1 MSSDAAG
8 RPEAKWAGDFS
19 CSTCGRKR
27 LIAADF
33 SKKQLEKRSKDLSA
47 SIKCKQCVESEA
59 QTERAEAAA
68 RAAQKAATAN
78 GSPMDVSDPAA
89 DAATSSS
96 SEEMLMCSSCKLSL
110 RAGAF
115 SRAQTFKGD
124 KRRCLE
130 CVSKAEQS
138 EASAASAR
146 RDEELEAARKALK
159 EVEAKGGSAL
169 EVAKAFAKVSA
180 LEGQKVT
187 GLKPV
192 VLGRGRGRAAGRGAA
207 AARGGKGGGSAGGR
221 GA

>member
-1 MSSDAAG
+1 
-8 RPEAKWAGDFS
+8 
-19 CSTCGRKR
+19 
-27 LIAADF
+27 
-33 SKKQLEKRSKDLSA
+33 
-47 SIKCKQCVESEA
+47 
-59 QTERAEAAA
+59 
-68 RAAQKAATAN
+68 
-78 GSPMDVSDPAA
+78 
-89 DAATSSS
+89 
-96 SEEMLMCSSCKLSL
+96 MLVLQ
-110 RAGAF
+110 AF
-115 SRAQTFKGD
+115 APRTFKGD

-207 AARGGKGGGSAGGR
+207 AAHGGKGGGSAGGR